1 MKEVELTYRVPYADT
16 DQMGVVYYANYL
28 VFFERS
34 RNELMR
40 SLGLTYKEME
50 DRGLGLP
57 VLEAHCVYH
66 APARYDDL
74 LTIRARVDG
83 FEGIKLRVK
92 CEVRRGETLLV
103 EGYTLHVCLD
113 YKQLRPVR
121 PPEWFTDLLN

>member
-50 DRGLGLP
+50 EKGIGLP
-57 VLEAHCVYH
+57 VLEAHVEYH
-66 APARYDDL
+66 SPARYDDL
-74 LTIRARVDG
+74 LTIKARVDG

-92 CEVRRGETLLV
+92 CEVKRGETLLV
-103 EGYTLHVCLD
+103 EGYTLHDCLD

-121 PPEWFTDLLN
+121 PPDWFSDLLK